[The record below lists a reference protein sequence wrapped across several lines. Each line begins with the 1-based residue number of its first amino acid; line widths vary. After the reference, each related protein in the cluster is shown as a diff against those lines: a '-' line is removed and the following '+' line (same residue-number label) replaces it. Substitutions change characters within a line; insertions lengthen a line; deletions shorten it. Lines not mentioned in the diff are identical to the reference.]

1 MVFYLE
7 KVNKEKN
14 LWCYSIYIITCL
26 LIFYFIYNSF
36 TFNKSYKSN
45 KKQKDNDIIYENK
58 IKKNNKIINENKTQK
73 DNKIINENKV
83 LNNLNLYNQEVYN
96 KFTKF

>member
-14 LWCYSIYIITCL
+14 LWCYGIYIITSL
-26 LIFYFIYNSF
+26 LILYFIYDSF
-36 TFNKSYKSN
+36 SFNKSHKYYKI
-45 KKQKDNDIIYENK
+45 QKD
-58 IKKNNKIINENKTQK
+58 NKIINENETKIQK